1 MKIKTKL
8 LTAVLAT
15 ATAFSCALTAAAA
28 TTPTITLHG
37 NEATPA
43 VAADGET
50 VTLSLKASGFN
61 VVAGADLELTLG
73 TGISLSVAN
82 VKISDKE
89 IESTK
94 YKVNDNT
101 LRIIDV
107 FNMTGAKQVTSLD
120 LDITVNV
127 GASDKIGRYDFS
139 CTKAQ
144 LVYTE
149 KTDNKYETVDVDVEN
164 SVNKANLVVGKK
176 TETKDFNEN
185 KNYDDENQFLPYGVL
200 YTIENGKKVY
210 YIKSEEGNFTEV
222 SKNQTITRF
231 IKPLNN
237 DVTTFGASKI
247 EEKTAIQFGSYVD
260 SIANDVTE
268 FGTLVIA
275 PYDVPTDN
283 DNYSGCEKGSFD
295 GVVEYYKNKSP
306 ETYTTTDDVLAHLVE
321 LLVNNGKDDGKFHAL
336 KYDSSKVIFLSVVKQ
351 NNYMWKNTNNTKLQ
365 YAVQYSGL
373 NEKQIVTDYTAIGY
387 YRVGNNAADYNFSTE
402 IKTAQYETL
411 GQAQ

>member
-1 MKIKTKL
+1 MKIRTKL

-15 ATAFSCALTAAAA
+15 ATALSCALTAAAA

-43 VAADGET
+43 AAAEGET

-89 IESTK
+89 IDKNK
-94 YKVNDNT
+94 YKVNVNT

-107 FNMTGAKQVTSLD
+107 FNMTGAKPVASLD

-176 TETKDFNEN
+176 TEKLNFDTT
-185 KNYDDENQFLPYGVL
+185 KNYDDETKFLPYGIL
-200 YTIENGKKVY
+200 KNGDDYVQKAEDG
-210 YIKSEEGNFTEV
+210 SFEV
-222 SKNQTITRF
+222 TGEQEVTRF
-231 IKPLNN
+231 IKPENN

-247 EEKTAIQFGSYVD
+247 VETNAIQFGSYVD
-260 SIANDVTE
+260 SIANDVTK

-283 DNYSGCEKGSFD
+283 DDYSGCEKGSFD

-321 LLVNNGKDDGKFHAL
+321 LLVNKGKDDGKFHAL
-336 KYDSSKVIFLSVVKQ
+336 KYDRSKVIFLSVVKQ

>member
-73 TGISLSVAN
+73 TGISLRVAN
-82 VKISDKE
+82 VKISGETIDNN
-89 IESTK
+89 K
-94 YKVNDNT
+94 YKVSGNT

-144 LVYTE
+144 LVYT
-149 KTDNKYETVDVDVEN
+149 DNKSKAIDVAVD
-164 SVNKANLVVGKK
+164 SAKLVVGKK
-176 TETKDFNEN
+176 TETVTFGA
-185 KNYDDENQFLPYGVL
+185 ENQNFDTSDSFLPYGIL
-200 YTIENGKKVY
+200 
-210 YIKSEEGNFTEV
+210 KSGDKYVVKNADGSFNV
-222 SKNQTITRF
+222 SGEQKITRF
-231 IKPLNN
+231 ITPI
-237 DVTTFGASKI
+237 DGAVTTFGASKSVFSGD
-247 EEKTAIQFGSYVD
+247 ESSIQFGSY
-260 SIANDVTE
+260 INKIGTE
-268 FGTLVIA
+268 NNSFGTLLIVSRPLSGTIA
-275 PYDVPTDN
+275 GS
-283 DNYSGCEKGSFD
+283 YSQGTYENAVKYFD
-295 GVVEYYKNKSP
+295 GNEQGLFANIIAKFNEKATEGKNWF
-306 ETYTTTDDVLAHLVE
+306 
-321 LLVNNGKDDGKFHAL
+321 DGKLHP
-336 KYDSSKVIFLSVVKQ
+336 YSYNRTEVVYAAVVSQKT
-351 NNYMWKNTNNTKLQ
+351 YMWRDSDTDYSKLQ
-365 YAVQYSGL
+365 YAVRCTGL
-373 NEKQIVTDYTAIGY
+373 NDDVKKAYEYTAVGY
-387 YRVGNNAADYNFSTE
+387 SLKGDTYTFSTE
-402 IKTAQYETL
+402 VKSASYNSIR
-411 GQAQ
+411 

>member
-28 TTPTITLHG
+28 TTPTITLRG

-43 VAADGET
+43 AAAEGET
-50 VTLSLKASGFN
+50 VTLSLKASGFDD
-61 VVAGADLELTLG
+61 VVGADLELTLG
-73 TGISLSVAN
+73 TGISLRVAN
-82 VKISDKE
+82 VKISGE
-89 IESTK
+89 TIANNK
-94 YKVNDNT
+94 YNVNGNT

-107 FNMTGAKQVTSLD
+107 FNMTGAEQVTSLD
-120 LDITVNV
+120 LDITVRV
-127 GASDKIGRYDFS
+127 GADDNIGRYDFS

-144 LVYTE
+144 LVYT
-149 KTDNKYETVDVDVEN
+149 DNKSKAIDVVVD
-164 SVNKANLVVGKK
+164 SAKLVVGKK
-176 TETKDFNEN
+176 TETVTFNTEN
-185 KNYDDENQFLPYGVL
+185 KNFDTTTSFLPYGIL
-200 YTIENGKKVY
+200 
-210 YIKSEEGNFTEV
+210 KSGDEYVVKNADGSFNV
-222 SKNQTITRF
+222 SGEQIITRF
-231 IKPLNN
+231 ITPI
-237 DVTTFGASKI
+237 DGAVTTFGASKI

-373 NEKQIVTDYTAIGY
+373 NAKQIVTDYTAIGY

>member
-28 TTPTITLHG
+28 TTPTITLRG

-73 TGISLSVAN
+73 TGISLRVAN
-82 VKISDKE
+82 VKISNEE
-89 IESTK
+89 IDNNK
-94 YKVNDNT
+94 YKVNGNT

-107 FNMTGAKQVTSLD
+107 FNMTGAKQFTSLD

-127 GASDKIGRYDFS
+127 GASDNIGRYDFS

-144 LVYTE
+144 LVYT
-149 KTDNKYETVDVDVEN
+149 DNKSKAIDVAVD
-164 SVNKANLVVGKK
+164 SAKLVVGKK
-176 TETKDFNEN
+176 TETVTFNTEN
-185 KNYDDENQFLPYGVL
+185 KNFDTTTSFLPYGILKSGDEYVVKNADGSFNV
-200 YTIENGKKVY
+200 NGEQ
-210 YIKSEEGNFTEV
+210 I
-222 SKNQTITRF
+222 ITRF
-231 IKPLNN
+231 ITPI
-237 DVTTFGASKI
+237 DGAVTTFGASKI

-260 SIANDVTE
+260 SIANDATE

-321 LLVNNGKDDGKFHAL
+321 LLVNKGKNDGKFHAL
-336 KYDSSKVIFLSVVKQ
+336 KYDRSKVIFLSVVKQ
-351 NNYMWKNTNNTKLQ
+351 KNYMWKNTNNTKLQ